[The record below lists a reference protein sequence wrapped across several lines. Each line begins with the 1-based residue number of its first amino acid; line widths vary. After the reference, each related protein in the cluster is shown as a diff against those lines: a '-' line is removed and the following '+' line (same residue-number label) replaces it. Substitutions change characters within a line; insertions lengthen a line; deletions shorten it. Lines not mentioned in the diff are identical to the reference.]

1 MLFYDFEVFKYDW
14 LVCAIDPIKQ
24 EEFVIVNSKDDLQK
38 LYNEYKKDVWCGY
51 NSRNYDQ
58 WILKAILCGFNP
70 KAMNDWIIVDKKKGH
85 EFSSLLYR
93 IKLNDYDVMPNIPVS
108 LKALEGFL
116 GKNIHETSVPFDIDR
131 KLTQTEIAETI
142 DYCRDDVMNL
152 IDVFIQRKSEFDSQ
166 FALVKEFN
174 LPLSS
179 IGKTQAQLAA
189 QILGAQRVKLKDEWE
204 IRMPECLQLG
214 KYQYVADWFMNPENH
229 NEDFKLETQ
238 IGGIDSVVGWGGLH
252 GGIKKFVYEC
262 KDDEIILDADIGQ
275 MYPNIMIHYD
285 LQSRGVKNK
294 KKLPE
299 ILETSMRLK
308 REGKKKEREPYKRIC
323 NIVYGAEGDR
333 FNPMYDALHRK
344 LVCIYGQ
351 VLMIDLIDKIEDII
365 KCLNHNTDGI
375 FFVVKKK
382 DIPELK
388 RRIGEWEKRTHLV
401 MEYDEFMK
409 FVSKDVNNYVAV
421 RPDGSYHAKG
431 AYVKEL
437 NPLDYDLPI
446 VNEAVKNYLL
456 YNKPVEI
463 TIGQCN
469 DFIEFQ
475 KIVKLSSKYSWV
487 EHEQTAGNIRYDN
500 KAYRVFASS
509 DPNDGRLLKCKY
521 VDTVDKLTGEVLT
534 TRIKP
539 DKFGNTPEHCFIYND
554 SVIGVDIPAKLDK
567 TWYIDLAH
575 KRIKD
580 FIGE

>member
-1 MLFYDFEVFKYDW
+1 MLFYDFEVFKCDW

-38 LYNEYKKDVWCGY
+38 LYNEYKNDIWCGY

-70 KAMNDWIIVDKKKGH
+70 KEMNDWIIVDKRKGH

-116 GKNIHETSVPFDIDR
+116 GKNIHETSVPFTIDR
-131 KLTQTEIAETI
+131 PLTPNEIAETI
-142 DYCRDDVMNL
+142 EYCRDDVLNL
-152 IDVFIQRKSEFDSQ
+152 IDVFCQRKSEFDSQ
-166 FALVKEFN
+166 FALVKEFD
-174 LPLSS
+174 LPLKD

-189 QILGAQRVKLKDEWE
+189 TILGASRKKLKDEWE
-204 IRMPECLQLG
+204 IRLPECLQLG
-214 KYQYVADWFMNPENH
+214 KYQYIGDWFLNPENH
-229 NEDFKLETQ
+229 NEDLKLETQ
-238 IGGIDSVVGWGGLH
+238 VGGIDTVVAWGGLH
-252 GGIKKFVYEC
+252 GGRNKYIYEC

-285 LQSRGVKNK
+285 LQSRGVGDK

-323 NIVYGAEGDR
+323 NIVYGACGDK

-351 VLMIDLIDKIEDII
+351 VLMIDLIDKIEDLII
-365 KCLNHNTDGI
+365 CLNHNTDGI

-382 DIPELK
+382 DIDELK
-388 RRIGEWEKRTHLV
+388 SRIHDWEQRTHLI
-401 MEYDEFMK
+401 MEYDEYVK

-421 RPDGSYHAKG
+421 RADGGYHAKG

-446 VNEAVKNYLL
+446 VNEAIKNYLL
-456 YNKPVEI
+456 YNIPVEK
-463 TIGQCN
+463 TIGEC
-469 DFIEFQ
+469 DELIKFQ
-475 KIVKLSSKYSWV
+475 KIVKLSNKYQWV
-487 EHEQTAGNIRYDN
+487 EHERTTGNIKYEN
-500 KAYRVFASS
+500 KAYRLFASNS
-509 DPNDGRLLKCKY
+509 PIDYRLLKCKWI
-521 VDTVDKLTGEVLT
+521 VKDG
-534 TRIKP
+534 KP
-539 DKFGNTPEHCFIYND
+539 HRKADKFGNTPDHCFIYND
-554 SVIGVDIPAKLDK
+554 DIVGKTVPDNLDK
-567 TWYIDLAH
+567 QWYIDLAN

>member
-14 LVCAIDPIKQ
+14 LVCAIDPIKK
-24 EEFVIVNSKDDLQK
+24 EEFVIVNSQHDLQK
-38 LYNEYKKDVWCGY
+38 LYNEYKNDVWCGY

-58 WILKAILCGFNP
+58 WILKSILCGFNP

-93 IKLNDYDVMPNIPVS
+93 IKLNNYDVMPNIPVS

-131 KLTQTEIAETI
+131 KLTPTEIAETI
-142 DYCRDDVMNL
+142 DYCRDDVLNL
-152 IDVFIQRKSEFDSQ
+152 IDVFLQRKSEFDSQ

-189 QILGAQRVKLKDEWE
+189 TILGASRKKLKDEWE
-204 IRMPECLQLG
+204 IRLPECLQLG
-214 KYQYVADWFMNPENH
+214 KYQYIGDWFLNPENH
-229 NEDFKLETQ
+229 NEDLKLETV
-238 IGGIDSVVGWGGLH
+238 IGGIDSVVAWGGLH
-252 GGIKKFVYEC
+252 GGRSKYIYEC

-285 LQSRGVKNK
+285 LQSRGVGDK

-323 NIVYGAEGDR
+323 NIVYGACGDK

-351 VLMIDLIDKIEDII
+351 VLMIDLIDKIEDLII
-365 KCLNHNTDGI
+365 CLNHNTDGI

-382 DIPELK
+382 DIDELK
-388 RRIGEWEKRTHLV
+388 RRINEWEQRTHLI
-401 MEYDEFMK
+401 MEYDEYVK

-421 RPDGSYHAKG
+421 RADGGYHAKG

-446 VNEAVKNYLL
+446 VNEAIKNYLL
-456 YNKPVEI
+456 YNIPVEI
-463 TIGQCN
+463 TIGECN
-469 DFIEFQ
+469 DFIKFQ
-475 KIVKLSSKYSWV
+475 KIVKLSSKYQWV
-487 EHEQTAGNIRYDN
+487 EHERTTGNIRYDN

-509 DPNDGRLLKCKY
+509 DQNDGRLLKCKKIEKNG
-521 VDTVDKLTGEVLT
+521 VMVDK
-534 TRIKP
+534 K
-539 DKFGNTPEHCFIYND
+539 DKFGNTPEKCFIYND

-567 TWYIDLAH
+567 TYYIDLAN